1 MEDSMKKRTIT
12 LVALLLVAVSVMSI
26 GLTACGLFDDDDN
39 GGSNTPSESVK
50 YTIQYTDDNGTHT
63 ITVESGQP
71 YSIDLIPERKGYEF
85 TGLYDAQTGGTQYV
99 AANGSSVS
107 PFTDNKNM
115 VLFPQFKAKQYKVVL
130 NYGDAPVTGM
140 REIDVDYNTELPE
153 LPINLTVAN
162 KDFKGWFTEPNCGGT
177 QIADTYGVLPDR
189 RIVTEQ
195 NFDLSNANGYIYLY
209 AGFTGT
215 MRTITFYVG
224 DGNAPIVMQVE
235 HGTLISDVVPYYRDE
250 DGYAVLEWTQES
262 NPTDNSAVFKG
273 EVTHDMTLYA
283 KTFAPVIEFDANG
296 GEDVTPLVQTAG
308 RNITLPTPVR
318 ANYKFLYWT
327 DASGEKAAYSTM
339 PSESVELTA
348 VWQAMLVFDENG
360 GVDVNDISQEANT
373 SVTLPTPER
382 EGYIFAGWYTTSGE
396 KYESTRMPVVS
407 EVLKAGWYKAKSAR
421 KSFLADGTE
430 STLVVWKSPQL
441 VSGYKINF
449 NEEIAEVDWT
459 QEINVILNYHADI
472 RHAKTRD
479 QYVSYPTY
487 ATKEHFYFYSQEQ
500 VSDAYLLG
508 KCLIDHGNGTVNE
521 SYVTV
526 DFSLSLKIKG
536 GMLYVAV
543 GADKDNFY
551 KQYGS
556 VRCGSGWIMTNFW
569 VDIEYPDTSV
579 MY

>member
-1 MEDSMKKRTIT
+1 MKKRTIT

-39 GGSNTPSESVK
+39 GGSNIPSEPVK

-63 ITVESGQP
+63 ITSGQP
-71 YSIDLIPERKGYEF
+71 YSIDVIPERTGYEF

-140 REIDVDYNTELPE
+140 REIDVDYNTELSE

-177 QIADTYGVLPDR
+177 QIADTYGVLPNR
-189 RIVTEQ
+189 RLVTEQ

-224 DGNAPIVMQVE
+224 DGNAPIEMQVE
-235 HGTLISDVVPYYRDE
+235 HGTLISDIVPDYRDE

-262 NPTDNSAVFKG
+262 NPTENSAVFKG
-273 EVTHDMTLYA
+273 EVTRDMTLYA
-283 KTFAPVIEFDANG
+283 KTFAPVIEFAVNG
-296 GEDVTPLVQTAG
+296 GETITPLVQIAG

-318 ANYKFLYWT
+318 ANYKFLYWA
-327 DASGEKAAYSTM
+327 DANGEKVVYSTM

-360 GVDVNDISQEANT
+360 GVDVNDISQEAST
-373 SVTLPTPER
+373 TLTLPTPER
-382 EGYIFAGWYTTSGE
+382 DGYIFAGWYTTAGE
-396 KYESTRMPVVS
+396 KYESTRMPAVS
-407 EVLKAGWYKAKSAR
+407 EVLKAGWYKA
-421 KSFLADGTE
+421 E
-430 STLVVWKSPQL
+430 
-441 VSGYKINF
+441 
-449 NEEIAEVDWT
+449 T
-459 QEINVILNYHADI
+459 QKVILISSTGDDGGD
-472 RHAKTRD
+472 RKTD
-479 QYVSYPTY
+479 SPNFSY
-487 ATKEHFYFYSQEQ
+487 
-500 VSDAYLLG
+500 L
-508 KCLIDHGNGTVNE
+508 C
-521 SYVTV
+521 
-526 DFSLSLKIKG
+526 
-536 GMLYVAV
+536 LYVFLSNLA
-543 GADKDNFY
+543 
-551 KQYGS
+551 S
-556 VRCGSGWIMTNFW
+556 PI
-569 VDIEYPDTSV
+569 
-579 MY
+579 

>member
-1 MEDSMKKRTIT
+1 MKKRTIT

-39 GGSNTPSESVK
+39 GGSNTPSEPVK

-71 YSIDLIPERKGYEF
+71 YSIDVIPERTGYEF

-140 REIDVDYNTELPE
+140 REIDVNYNTELPE

-162 KDFKGWFTEPNCGGT
+162 KDFKGWFTEPNCEGT

-189 RIVTEQ
+189 RLVTEQ

-235 HGTLISDVVPYYRDE
+235 HGTLISDVVPDYRDE

-318 ANYKFLYWT
+318 ANYKFLYWA
-327 DASGEKAAYSTM
+327 DASGEKVAYSTM

-396 KYESTRMPVVS
+396 KYESTRMPAVS
-407 EVLKAGWYKAKSAR
+407 EVLKAGWYKTKV
-421 KSFLADGTE
+421 E
-430 STLVVWKSPQL
+430 NLVI
-441 VSGYKINF
+441 VSGSTEVKCQSHEYRFADELTINMSTF
-449 NEEIAEVDWT
+449 LPANFVGEVQLSMEWKEKHTDAS
-459 QEINVILNYHADI
+459 Q
-472 RHAKTRD
+472 
-479 QYVSYPTY
+479 SYQ
-487 ATKEHFYFYSQEQ
+487 KDVGVVFYSQSTI
-500 VSDAYLLG
+500 SDAYKLG
-508 KCLIDHGNGTVNE
+508 STFTTHDSKNYITITKDLTAQITGN
-521 SYVTV
+521 
-526 DFSLSLKIKG
+526 KI
-536 GMLYVAV
+536 YVAI
-543 GADKDNFY
+543 ACDSN
-551 KQYGS
+551 S
-556 VRCGSGWIMTNFW
+556 TGWLYNGYISDFR
-569 VDIEYPDTSV
+569 VIVSYPDTSV

>member
-39 GGSNTPSESVK
+39 GGSNTPSEPVK

-71 YSIDLIPERKGYEF
+71 YSIDVIPERTGYEF

-107 PFTDNKNM
+107 PFTDNKNI

-189 RIVTEQ
+189 RLVTEQ

-224 DGNAPIVMQVE
+224 DGNAPIEMQVE
-235 HGTLISDVVPYYRDE
+235 HGTLISDIVPDYRDE

-262 NPTDNSAVFKG
+262 NPTENSAVFKG
-273 EVTHDMTLYA
+273 EVTRDMTLYA

-308 RNITLPTPVR
+308 RNITLPTPMR
-318 ANYKFLYWT
+318 ANYKFLYWAE
-327 DASGEKAAYSTM
+327 ASGEKVAYSTM
-339 PSESVELTA
+339 PSESVQLTA

-360 GVDVNDISQEANT
+360 GVDVNDISQEAST
-373 SVTLPTPER
+373 TLTLPTPER
-382 EGYIFAGWYTTSGE
+382 DGYIFAGWYTTAGE
-396 KYESTRMPVVS
+396 KYESTRMPAVS
-407 EVLKAGWYKAKSAR
+407 EVLKAGWYKAETQKVILISSTGDDGGDRKTDSPNFSYLCYEIDPANYIEASGDFHISIEAHVKMKGYSDFEYTGYLNVYNQKSISSSTLI
-421 KSFLADGTE
+421 KSFTFE
-430 STLVVWKSPQL
+430 HITNK
-441 VSGYKINF
+441 
-449 NEEIAEVDWT
+449 
-459 QEINVILNYHADI
+459 
-472 RHAKTRD
+472 
-479 QYVSYPTY
+479 Y
-487 ATKEHFYFYSQEQ
+487 AQFSFELDLYSSECVYLCFYSEEHKSSSAWGYNYLHL
-500 VSDAYLLG
+500 SD
-508 KCLIDHGNGTVNE
+508 
-521 SYVTV
+521 
-526 DFSLSLKIKG
+526 
-536 GMLYVAV
+536 
-543 GADKDNFY
+543 FY
-551 KQYGS
+551 YTIS
-556 VRCGSGWIMTNFW
+556 
-569 VDIEYPDTSV
+569 YPDTSV

>member
-39 GGSNTPSESVK
+39 GGSNTPSEPVK

-71 YSIDLIPERKGYEF
+71 YSIDVIPERKGYEF
-85 TGLYDAQTGGTQYV
+85 TGLYDAQIGGTQYV

-189 RIVTEQ
+189 RLVTEQ

-209 AGFTGT
+209 AGFIGT
-215 MRTITFYVG
+215 MRTVTFYVG

-235 HGTLISDVVPYYRDE
+235 HGTLISDVVPDYRDE
-250 DGYAVLEWTQES
+250 DGYAVLEWTQAS
-262 NPTDNSAVFKG
+262 NPTENSTVFKG
-273 EVTHDMTLYA
+273 EVTRDMTLYA

-318 ANYKFLYWT
+318 ANYKFLYWA
-327 DASGEKAAYSTM
+327 DASGEKTAYSTM

-396 KYESTRMPVVS
+396 KYESTKMPSASVA
-407 EVLKAGWYKAKSAR
+407 LKAGWYKTKTETIILIKDSNDEDDWAYSKRDNHLWTNGPAADWR
-421 KSFLADGTE
+421 KELSLVDKIPADGQTVTITMHWDMKTQS
-430 STLVVWKSPQL
+430 STN
-441 VSGYKINF
+441 IF
-449 NEEIAEVDWT
+449 NGG
-459 QEINVILNYHADI
+459 
-472 RHAKTRD
+472 
-479 QYVSYPTY
+479 
-487 ATKEHFYFYSQEQ
+487 FYLYDGSV
-500 VSDAYLLG
+500 VSDANYLT
-508 KCLIDHGNGTVNE
+508 KTVYE
-521 SYVTV
+521 VTSATWGSFTAEATLNLRSNRLFFCYYAQKT
-526 DFSLSLKIKG
+526 DDEG
-536 GMLYVAV
+536 YGRLYY
-543 GADKDNFY
+543 KNFY
-551 KQYGS
+551 
-556 VRCGSGWIMTNFW
+556 
-569 VDIEYPDTSV
+569 VDVSYPDTSV

>member
-39 GGSNTPSESVK
+39 GGSSTPSEPVK

-71 YSIDLIPERKGYEF
+71 YSIDVIPERKGYEF
-85 TGLYDAQTGGTQYV
+85 TGLYDAQIGGTQYV

-153 LPINLTVAN
+153 LPINLAVAN

-189 RIVTEQ
+189 RLVTEQ

-235 HGTLISDVVPYYRDE
+235 HGTLISDVVPDYRDE
-250 DGYAVLEWTQES
+250 DGYAVLEWTQAS
-262 NPTDNSAVFKG
+262 NPTENSTVFKG
-273 EVTHDMTLYA
+273 EVTRDMTLYA

-318 ANYKFLYWT
+318 ANYKFLYWA
-327 DASGEKAAYSTM
+327 DASGEKTAYSTM

-373 SVTLPTPER
+373 TVTLPTPER
-382 EGYIFAGWYTTSGE
+382 DGYIFAGWYTTSGE

-407 EVLKAGWYKAKSAR
+407 EVLKAGWYKTKV
-421 KSFLADGTE
+421 E
-430 STLVVWKSPQL
+430 NLVI
-441 VSGYKINF
+441 VSGSTEVKCQSHEYRFADELTINMSTF
-449 NEEIAEVDWT
+449 LPADFVGEVQLSMEW
-459 QEINVILNYHADI
+459 
-472 RHAKTRD
+472 
-479 QYVSYPTY
+479 
-487 ATKEHFYFYSQEQ
+487 KEKHTDASQSNQKDVGVVFYSQSTI
-500 VSDAYLLG
+500 SDAYKLG
-508 KCLIDHGNGTVNE
+508 STFTTHDSKNYITITKDLTAQITGN
-521 SYVTV
+521 
-526 DFSLSLKIKG
+526 KI
-536 GMLYVAV
+536 YVAI
-543 GADKDNFY
+543 ACDSN
-551 KQYGS
+551 S
-556 VRCGSGWIMTNFW
+556 TGWLYNGYISDFR
-569 VDIEYPDTSV
+569 VIVSYPDTSV

>member
-1 MEDSMKKRTIT
+1 MKKRTIT

-39 GGSNTPSESVK
+39 GGSNTPSEPVK

-71 YSIDLIPERKGYEF
+71 YSIDVIPERTGYEF

-189 RIVTEQ
+189 RLVTEQ

-215 MRTITFYVG
+215 MRTVTFYVG
-224 DGNAPIVMQVE
+224 DGNAPIEMQVE
-235 HGTLISDVVPYYRDE
+235 HGTLISDVVPDYRDE

-318 ANYKFLYWT
+318 ANYKFLYWA
-327 DASGEKAAYSTM
+327 DASGEKVAYSTM

-360 GVDVNDISQEANT
+360 GIDVNDISQAANT

-382 EGYIFAGWYTTSGE
+382 DGYIFAGWYTTSGE
-396 KYESTRMPVVS
+396 KYESTRMPAVS
-407 EVLKAGWYKAKSAR
+407 EVLKAGWYIKKETIVTVIEASKSLLDQDRTANMGS
-421 KSFLADGTE
+421 KLCFTFDFDKYFEQGQEAN
-430 STLVVWKSPQL
+430 VV
-441 VSGYKINF
+441 
-449 NEEIAEVDWT
+449 VDWHM
-459 QEINVILNYHADI
+459 NVRYGNISSVRPAYVEFYNKKIVSSANLLE
-472 RHAKTRD
+472 AKTFSEITNA
-479 QYVSYPTY
+479 YMTIEF
-487 ATKEHFYFYSQEQ
+487 TTIFT
-500 VSDAYLLG
+500 VSDDFYMCWYGGTGAYPGISLYLS
-508 KCLIDHGNGTVNE
+508 DFYYTV
-521 SYVTV
+521 Y
-526 DFSLSLKIKG
+526 
-536 GMLYVAV
+536 
-543 GADKDNFY
+543 
-551 KQYGS
+551 
-556 VRCGSGWIMTNFW
+556 
-569 VDIEYPDTSV
+569 YPDTSV

>member
-1 MEDSMKKRTIT
+1 MKKRTIT

-39 GGSNTPSESVK
+39 GGSSTPSEPVK

-71 YSIDLIPERKGYEF
+71 YSIDVIPERKGYEF
-85 TGLYDAQTGGTQYV
+85 TGLYDAQIGGTQYV

-153 LPINLTVAN
+153 LPINLAVAN

-189 RIVTEQ
+189 RLVTEQ

-235 HGTLISDVVPYYRDE
+235 HGTLISDVVPDYRDE
-250 DGYAVLEWTQES
+250 DGYAVLEWTQAS
-262 NPTDNSAVFKG
+262 NPTENSTVFKG
-273 EVTHDMTLYA
+273 EVTRDMTLYA

-318 ANYKFLYWT
+318 ANYKFLYWA
-327 DASGEKAAYSTM
+327 DASGEKTAYSTM

-373 SVTLPTPER
+373 TVTLPTPER
-382 EGYIFAGWYTTSGE
+382 DGYIFAGWYTTSGE

-407 EVLKAGWYKAKSAR
+407 EVLKAGWYKTKV
-421 KSFLADGTE
+421 E
-430 STLVVWKSPQL
+430 NLVI
-441 VSGYKINF
+441 VSGSTEVKCQSHEYRFADELTINMSTF
-449 NEEIAEVDWT
+449 LPADFVGEVQLSMEW
-459 QEINVILNYHADI
+459 
-472 RHAKTRD
+472 
-479 QYVSYPTY
+479 
-487 ATKEHFYFYSQEQ
+487 KEKHTDASQSNQKDVGVVFYSQSTI
-500 VSDAYLLG
+500 SDAYKLG
-508 KCLIDHGNGTVNE
+508 STFTTHDSKNYITITKDLTAQITGN
-521 SYVTV
+521 
-526 DFSLSLKIKG
+526 KI
-536 GMLYVAV
+536 YVAI
-543 GADKDNFY
+543 ACDSN
-551 KQYGS
+551 S
-556 VRCGSGWIMTNFW
+556 TGWLYNGYISDFR
-569 VDIEYPDTSV
+569 VIVSYPDTSV

>member
-1 MEDSMKKRTIT
+1 MKKRTIT

-39 GGSNTPSESVK
+39 GGSNTPSEPVK

-71 YSIDLIPERKGYEF
+71 YSIDVIPERTGYEF

-140 REIDVDYNTELPE
+140 REIDADYNTELPE

-189 RIVTEQ
+189 RLVTEQ

-273 EVTHDMTLYA
+273 EVTHDMTLCA
-283 KTFAPVIEFDANG
+283 KTLAPVIEVDANG

-360 GVDVNDISQEANT
+360 GIDVNDISQAANT

-396 KYESTRMPVVS
+396 KYESTRMPAVS
-407 EVLKAGWYKAKSAR
+407 EVLKAGWYRVETVEIVVKPFSNSQSDWAYGRTTSTSGPDTDWRTTIDLSEYLDSDGGVINITLHYKMKLYSSANTAR
-421 KSFLADGTE
+421 AGFYLYDNAVISDVNLLFHQIDAVEKTTFSDYQFNTE
-430 STLVVWKSPQL
+430 LTLRS
-441 VSGYKINF
+441 
-449 NEEIAEVDWT
+449 D
-459 QEINVILNYHADI
+459 VIYLCY
-472 RHAKTRD
+472 
-479 QYVSYPTY
+479 YVQRAS
-487 ATKEHFYFYSQEQ
+487 
-500 VSDAYLLG
+500 
-508 KCLIDHGNGTVNE
+508 
-521 SYVTV
+521 
-526 DFSLSLKIKG
+526 
-536 GMLYVAV
+536 
-543 GADKDNFY
+543 
-551 KQYGS
+551 
-556 VRCGSGWIMTNFW
+556 GSGNTYCYWTDIW
-569 VDIEYPDTSV
+569 AEIEYPDTSV